1 MAEHVHQACGET
13 SAATTLVSSVG
24 SQRRE
29 KPLQHPPGASHRA
42 SPVKFDQDGV
52 HTQLRVAVTST
63 TSANRP
69 PSWGRTACQ
78 ATQRSEQGRSTRL
91 IWRVMQ
97 SRMPAHEHLRP
108 PRQAQR
114 AGVKDRSRRAV
125 TAMTARG
132 AAREPGGAGRR
143 HATLLRHSHR
153 IKNSRV
159 MPVDFFL
166 RRKIGR

>member
-91 IWRVMQ
+91 IWRGDAGPDAG
-97 SRMPAHEHLRP
+97 SRTLPA
-108 PRQAQR
+108 R
-114 AGVKDRSRRAV
+114 AGKRSAQAWRIEAEGPWRLW
-125 TAMTARG
+125 RHG
-132 AAREPGGAGRR
+132 AQPESLAAQGADTQ
-143 HATLLRHSHR
+143 HYW
-153 IKNSRV
+153 
-159 MPVDFFL
+159 
-166 RRKIGR
+166 